1 MKMLKSTDTHT
12 KTVSPSYILSP
23 KHLPR
28 QLPLINQSI
37 SSRMCV
43 KDTLSFWV
51 TEAKEQLQIISS
63 VKAVILILFYLFTL
77 VYRTQQQSCQLLDFN
92 EICWLGYYIARYH
105 GK

>member
-1 MKMLKSTDTHT
+1 MLKSTDTHT

-63 VKAVILILFYLFTL
+63 VKAVILFYLFTL
-77 VYRTQQQSCQLLDFN
+77 VYTTQQSCQLLDFN
-92 EICWLGYYIARYH
+92 KICWLGYYIARYH

>member
-63 VKAVILILFYLFTL
+63 VKAVILFYLFTL
-77 VYRTQQQSCQLLDFN
+77 VYTAQQSCQLLDFN
-92 EICWLGYYIARYH
+92 KICWLGYYIARYH